1 MNRLWFRMSGLA
13 RGAAA
18 VALAAA
24 TMAGCTAEEA
34 PGVTVVQ
41 AEVKRKAPLRQVVLL
56 GDSLAY
62 GTGDESGQGVGGW
75 LDDELARRGVA
86 SRPSVNLGVNGA
98 TTEDVA
104 TRLGEETVRTAIA
117 RADVVI
123 LSVGANDLVR
133 FPGAREEALREPFTA
148 ARRTLDRV
156 ALVVAAIL
164 EINPHA
170 RVLVL
175 GGYNPFPQHPYAP
188 LVARYLAVWDEAL
201 VEEFESEP
209 RVAVVKMFDIVRGPG
224 RLSSV
229 DHFHPGQAAY
239 RDAARRIAGMLL
251 G

>member
-1 MNRLWFRMSGLA
+1 M
-13 RGAAA
+13 
-18 VALAAA
+18 
-24 TMAGCTAEEA
+24 
-34 PGVTVVQ
+34 TVIQ
-41 AEVKRKAPLRQVVLL
+41 AEARKRAPLRQVVLL

-62 GTGDESGQGVGGW
+62 GTGDESGKGIGGW
-75 LDDELARRGVA
+75 LDEELQRRGVR

-98 TTEDVA
+98 TTADVA
-104 TRLGEETVRTAIA
+104 ARLHDEKVRAAIA
-117 RADVVI
+117 HADVVI

-133 FPGAREEALREPFTA
+133 SPGAREEALREPFTA

-156 ALVVAAIL
+156 ASVVAGIF
-164 EINPHA
+164 EINPDA

-188 LVARYLAVWDEAL
+188 LVARYLAVWDEAV

-224 RLSSV
+224 RLSSF